1 LLWTLAQAAPIPPV
15 APSFPWYAWAAFAVF
30 ILLAMVVDLNV
41 GKSGKAMTTKT
52 ALTWCAIWVS
62 LALLFNAWIWYAY
75 GAVYAEQFFAG
86 YLLEYSLSV
95 DNLFVFVLVFAFFR
109 TPSELQHRALV
120 WGIVGAMVLRA
131 AMILLGAALI
141 QQWKGVLVFFGVF
154 LLYSGIMMLFHDE
167 DEDPSEKWWVRFLE
181 KRLPLT
187 DGYRGDSFVVK
198 EADSTGRVKTL
209 FTRLFLVVLVIE
221 ASDVMFAVDSVPAI
235 FGVTDIPFIVFTSNM
250 FAILGLRS
258 LYFGLSG
265 AIQKL
270 QYLNYG
276 LSLILAFIGLKMIL
290 GEAPHAITSFC
301 QWREMAVPGWVPA
314 KGLHLTTAQSLGV
327 IVGILAI
334 TIVLSIVLAPAE
346 EEEPETSLSSS
357 SAELRAYVE
366 GDDAGDELGVPSD
379 DGDAV
384 GKPVGEAAEATPPK
398 PAEAGASDPPPAD
411 TSGA

>member
-1 LLWTLAQAAPIPPV
+1 MLWTLAQAAPTPP
-15 APSFPWYAWAAFAVF
+15 PTFPWYAWAAFAVF
-30 ILLAMVVDLNV
+30 ILLAMVVDLGL
-41 GKSGKAMTTKT
+41 GKGGKAMTTKA
-52 ALTWCAIWVS
+52 ALTWCAIWIS

-75 GAVYAEQFFAG
+75 GTAYAEQFFAG

-109 TPSELQHRALV
+109 TPAELQHRALV

-131 AMILLGAALI
+131 TMILLGAALI
-141 QQWKGVLVFFGVF
+141 EQWKGVLVFFGLF
-154 LLYSGIMMLFHDE
+154 LLYTGVMMLFHDE
-167 DEDPSEKWWVRFLE
+167 DDDPSEKWWVRFLE

-187 DGYRGDSFVVK
+187 DGYRGEHFVVK
-198 EADSTGRVKTL
+198 EDDGTGKLKTL

-221 ASDVMFAVDSVPAI
+221 VSDVMFAVDSVPAI

-301 QWREMAVPGWVPA
+301 EWANYGVPGWVPA
-314 KGLHLTTAQSLGV
+314 KGLHLTTLQSLGV
-327 IVGILAI
+327 IVTILTV

-346 EEEPETSLSSS
+346 EPEPETSLSSS
-357 SAELRAYVE
+357 SAELRAHVE
-366 GDDAGDELGVPSD
+366 GDDPGDELGVPSD
-379 DGDAV
+379 EPAS
-384 GKPVGEAAEATPPK
+384 EATSK
-398 PAEAGASDPPPAD
+398 EPAEAGASDPPPAD